1 MNPNRKS
8 TPSGVL
14 PPSPTAGGNPD
25 GTPGGDS
32 DSEIEMSLRLVC
44 SMSGNRSKAF
54 WEDVTDTTPMTVVL
68 KNSNSVSGVGG
79 ALENKYNLSQANI
92 VQDSSTA
99 VDLRNPDSSPGRT
112 PYAGNV
118 LNSIEI
124 EDNSRSPGSVQ
135 FTSLVSAAFW
145 LVYCPNWMSSDVIS
159 LVDQIYKVSTYY
171 ITNSLFLERILE
183 FFHAHSP
190 SQSAPAILKNRA
202 PCFLKIGHPAFCK
215 KQAEK
220 NQGHF
225 LFKKRRDQAASSL
238 LE

>member
-159 LVDQIYKVSTYY
+159 LVDQIYKVCTTY

-183 FFHAHSP
+183 FFPDHYVNQQIRSR
-190 SQSAPAILKNRA
+190 ILKKMYDLDFISFTKTVRGADKNRA
-202 PCFLKIGHPAFCK
+202 HFYKIK
-215 KQAEK
+215 
-220 NQGHF
+220 
-225 LFKKRRDQAASSL
+225 
-238 LE
+238 

>member
-1 MNPNRKS
+1 M
-8 TPSGVL
+8 L

-159 LVDQIYKVSTYY
+159 LVDQIYKVLHSKQF
-171 ITNSLFLERILE
+171 IFIEDIGIFPRSLCKPTN
-183 FFHAHSP
+183 
-190 SQSAPAILKNRA
+190 
-202 PCFLKIGHPAFCK
+202 
-215 KQAEK
+215 
-220 NQGHF
+220 
-225 LFKKRRDQAASSL
+225 
-238 LE
+238 

>member
-25 GTPGGDS
+25 GTPGGGDS

-159 LVDQIYKVSTYY
+159 LVDQIYKVLSCNKQF
-171 ITNSLFLERILE
+171 IFRVS
-183 FFHAHSP
+183 
-190 SQSAPAILKNRA
+190 
-202 PCFLKIGHPAFCK
+202 K
-215 KQAEK
+215 KFQC
-220 NQGHF
+220 
-225 LFKKRRDQAASSL
+225 L
-238 LE
+238 L

>member
-1 MNPNRKS
+1 MAKSLFIFCQNQSSEHLTIFPIVSLLRNYKNQHISGANDVTVNPNRKS

-159 LVDQIYKVSTYY
+159 LVDQIYKVLHNKQF
-171 ITNSLFLERILE
+171 IFREDIRIFPRSLCK
-183 FFHAHSP
+183 
-190 SQSAPAILKNRA
+190 PA
-202 PCFLKIGHPAFCK
+202 
-215 KQAEK
+215 
-220 NQGHF
+220 
-225 LFKKRRDQAASSL
+225 D
-238 LE
+238 

>member
-1 MNPNRKS
+1 
-8 TPSGVL
+8 
-14 PPSPTAGGNPD
+14 
-25 GTPGGDS
+25 
-32 DSEIEMSLRLVC
+32 
-44 SMSGNRSKAF
+44 MSGNRSKAF

-159 LVDQIYKVSTYY
+159 LVDQIYKVRQRKHF
-171 ITNSLFLERILE
+171 FLDRILG
-183 FFHAHSP
+183 FFPAHYVNQQIRS
-190 SQSAPAILKNRA
+190 SVLK
-202 PCFLKIGHPAFCK
+202 
-215 KQAEK
+215 ET
-220 NQGHF
+220 
-225 LFKKRRDQAASSL
+225 
-238 LE
+238 

>member
-25 GTPGGDS
+25 GTPGGGDS

-159 LVDQIYKVSTYY
+159 LVDQIYKVSTYN

-183 FFHAHSP
+183 FFPAHYVNQQIRSR
-190 SQSAPAILKNRA
+190 ILKNMYDLDFISFTKTVRGADKNRA
-202 PCFLKIGHPAFCK
+202 HFYKIK
-215 KQAEK
+215 
-220 NQGHF
+220 
-225 LFKKRRDQAASSL
+225 
-238 LE
+238 